1 MYIKKNAYFKC
12 MTTKLL
18 KRREI
23 FVVLINYMCFF
34 YPYIYIYIYI
44 YIMEI
49 CISVYAMPGK

>member
-34 YPYIYIYIYI
+34 YPYIYIYTYI
-44 YIMEI
+44 YNGNLH
-49 CISVYAMPGK
+49 ISLCHAR